1 MTDKAIGF
9 NRHVFLAWLD
19 EAAALCCAGTN
30 SAEARA
36 HLEAIL
42 AVDTQGAETRR
53 KAIDILLNI
62 WLHTRQINTSLW
74 QDAAEKFKN
83 GPASERIWL
92 HYGLT
97 LAAYPF
103 VRECLRIIGQF
114 ERAGSTFTKVM
125 LRDRLIAQRGQL
137 GSLERSLRYVLA
149 SLRQWGVVAETEQQH
164 VYQASP
170 HAFSTDQADLELW
183 LMACAL
189 HAHPAEEISFAD
201 LLRLPELF
209 PFRITVG
216 IDALRTDA
224 RFRVQRQGSGWEM
237 VRLTY

>member
-19 EAAALCCAGTN
+19 EAAALCSAGYHP
-30 SAEARA
+30 AEIRAR
-36 HLEAIL
+36 LEAIL
-42 AVDTQGAETRR
+42 AVDTQGVETRR
-53 KAIDILLNI
+53 KAIDILLNT
-62 WLHTRQINTSLW
+62 WLRTRDTVPTLW
-74 QDAAEKFKN
+74 GDAAERFEN
-83 GPASERIWL
+83 SPASERIWL

-97 LAAYPF
+97 LVAYPF
-103 VRECLRIIGQF
+103 VRDCLRIIGQF
-114 ERAGSTFTKVM
+114 DRAGSAFTKIM

-149 SLRQWGVVAETEQQH
+149 SLRQWGVVAETEH
-164 VYQASP
+164 KHIYQANS
-170 HAFSTDQADLELW
+170 HSFSTGQTGLELW
-183 LMACAL
+183 LLACAL
-189 HAHPAEEISFAD
+189 QAHPAEEIPFAD

-216 IDALRTDA
+216 IDPLRTDA

-237 VRLTY
+237 VRLEK